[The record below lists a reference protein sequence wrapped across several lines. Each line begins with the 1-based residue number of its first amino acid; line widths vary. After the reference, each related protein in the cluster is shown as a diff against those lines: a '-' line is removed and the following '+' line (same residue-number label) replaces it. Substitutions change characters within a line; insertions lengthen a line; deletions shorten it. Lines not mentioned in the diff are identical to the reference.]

1 MRPDERT
8 EGDYRI
14 VAKALHG
21 PSQRGYVA
29 AVVVQRVR
37 GVSAG
42 PGRVAY
48 REENLAGGH
57 VWPTPEAA
65 RLYAMAKAQDVIRHE
80 PFRLRC

>member
-1 MRPDERT
+1 MRPEERT

-14 VAKALHG
+14 VARALHG

-37 GVSAG
+37 GADG
-42 PGRVAY
+42 DTPRVAY
-48 REENLAGGH
+48 RDESLAGGH
-57 VWPTPEAA
+57 VWPTAQAA

-80 PFRLRC
+80 SFRLRC